1 MLRFS
6 RNAVS
11 VHRLGCPEGKRCEGE
26 MGQVGESAF
35 LFFFACILYP
45 KMKMP
50 CSEWV
55 SSSQNWCFW

>member
-6 RNAVS
+6 CNAVS
-11 VHRLGCPEGKRCEGE
+11 VHHLGCPEGKWCEGKRWVRL
-26 MGQVGESAF
+26 GNWLF
-35 LFFFACILYP
+35 FFFACILYP

-55 SSSQNWCFW
+55 SSSQNRCFW